1 VTHCILELAGLSW
14 RTIAG
19 MDETPTGARSTRWLR
34 IAVIWCGVGLIDAG
48 SVCAMHAP
56 GAHYAWLKL
65 TVTLVL
71 SWLPWAL
78 ATPFVLDL
86 GRRYPPFRLTNLR
99 VICIH
104 VSTVAAIGIIFVT
117 WSALLEIVL
126 NPLAEPRPPGPFT
139 DQWRSR
145 IYLRLV
151 ISLIVY
157 ALMMTITFVMES
169 KQRIARQQTEAARLN
184 EQLSKAELSALRRQ
198 MEPHFMFNTLNAIA
212 GLIRDNR
219 SDAAISMIVGLSEFL
234 RRAADDSNRPQ
245 VTLVEEVEY
254 LQRYLDIQKVRF
266 AERLQVSVDVPPELL
281 PLQVPNLILQP
292 LVENA
297 IKHGIA
303 KRAEGGAIRVTASH
317 CNGYLSLRVYNDGP
331 CLPADWATTRGG
343 IGLSNLRTRLQILF
357 GAGFELNLRNPDTG
371 GVEVLVSLPVGK
383 A

>member
-1 VTHCILELAGLSW
+1 
-14 RTIAG
+14 
-19 MDETPTGARSTRWLR
+19 MDETPTGVQSIRWPR

-48 SVCAMHAP
+48 SVFAMRAP
-56 GAHYAWLKL
+56 GIHYAWVKL
-65 TVTLVL
+65 SVMLVL

-86 GRRYPPFRLTNLR
+86 GRRYPPFPVTTLR
-99 VICIH
+99 AICMH
-104 VSTVAAIGIIFVT
+104 VSTVGAIGITFAA

-126 NPLAEPRPPGPFT
+126 FPLMQPHPPGPFT
-139 DQWRSR
+139 DRWRSM
-145 IYLRLV
+145 IYFRLL

-219 SDAAISMIVGLSEFL
+219 NDAAVTMVVGLSEFL

-245 VTLVEEVEY
+245 VALVEEVEY
-254 LQRYLDIQKVRF
+254 LHRYLDIQKVRF
-266 AERLQVSVDVPPELL
+266 AERLQVSVDVPAELL
-281 PLQVPNLILQP
+281 PVQVPNLILQP

-303 KRAEGGAIRVTASH
+303 RRAEGGTIRVTASH
-317 CNGYLSLRVYNDGP
+317 SNGHLSLCVYNDGP
-331 CLPADWATTRGG
+331 SLPADWAVTRAG
-343 IGLSNLRTRLQILF
+343 IGLSNLRTRLQILY
-357 GAGFELNLRNPDTG
+357 GNRFELNLRNPATG
-371 GVEVLVSLPVGK
+371 GVEVLVSLPVGGG
-383 A
+383 

>member
-1 VTHCILELAGLSW
+1 
-14 RTIAG
+14 
-19 MDETPTGARSTRWLR
+19 MDETPTGARSIRWLR
-34 IAVIWCGVGLIDAG
+34 IAVIWSGVGLIDAS
-48 SVCAMHAP
+48 SVFAMRAQ
-56 GAHYAWLKL
+56 GTHYAWVKL
-65 TVTLVL
+65 SVMLVL

-78 ATPFVLDL
+78 ATPFVLGL
-86 GRRYPPFRLTNLR
+86 GRRYPPFRVTTLR
-99 VICIH
+99 AICTH
-104 VSTVAAIGIIFVT
+104 VSTVGAIGIIFAA

-126 NPLAEPRPPGPFT
+126 NPLEQPQPPGPFT

-145 IYLRLV
+145 IYLRLL

-157 ALMMTITFVMES
+157 AFMMTITFVTES

-184 EQLSKAELSALRRQ
+184 EQLSKAQLSALRRQ
-198 MEPHFMFNTLNAIA
+198 MEPHFMFNTLNAIS

-219 SDAAISMIVGLSEFL
+219 NDAAVSMIVGLSEFL

-266 AERLQVSVDVPPELL
+266 AERLQVSVDVPAELL

-317 CNGYLSLRVYNDGP
+317 CNGHLSLCVYNDGP

-343 IGLSNLRTRLQILF
+343 IGLSNLRTRLQILY
-357 GAGFELNLRNPDTG
+357 GTGFKLNLRNPDTG
-371 GVEVLVSLPVGK
+371 GVEVLVSLPVGE